1 MSQSDWEGEG
11 LASEGSDAR
20 GQDCIMQPFVVS
32 KSCYETVDSSIC
44 AKDEEAI
51 LIGLETITSVVEY
64 PGKGNRCHL
73 PSILLSYL
81 DIISHDTYILIM
93 TFNAGTTSGF
103 GCEEVMRQA
112 LYNND
117 LKDNSLEVIC
127 NASGLCTLTQK
138 W

>member
-64 PGKGNRCHL
+64 PGKGNRCHIPL
-73 PSILLSYL
+73 VFV
-81 DIISHDTYILIM
+81 IISHDIYFLIM
-93 TFNAGTTSGF
+93 TLNAGTTSGF

-112 LYNND
+112 SYNHD
-117 LKDNSLEVIC
+117 LKDNSLDIIC